1 MEKEAK
7 TFYCEISTPDGPVLE
22 GDFVSVNFPA
32 LDGYMGVLAGRA
44 PVTAVITTGLITL
57 EKTDGERQEF
67 FVSRG
72 FLRVHENHMTVLGE
86 ECKPVAQLDPEV
98 AWNLLQRAYK
108 MPSETDDQ
116 RKIQDEAIIS
126 GRIRFSLAQKARK
139 GMMSLDEMMSRG
151 LG

>member
-7 TFYCEISTPDGPVLE
+7 TFHCEISTPDGPVLAGE
-22 GDFVSVNFPA
+22 FVSANLPA

-44 PVTAVITTGLITL
+44 PVTAVVTTGLITL
-57 EKTDGERQEF
+57 DEAEGEHQELF
-67 FVSRG
+67 ISRG
-72 FLRVHENHMTVLGE
+72 FLRVHENSMAILAE
-86 ECKPVAQLDPEV
+86 ECKPAAELDPEA
-98 AWNLLQRAYK
+98 AWDMLQRAYK
-108 MPSETDDQ
+108 MPSETDEQ
-116 RKIQDEAIIS
+116 QGIRDEAIAS

>member
-1 MEKEAK
+1 MKTEAK
-7 TFYCEISTPDGPVLE
+7 TFRCEISTPDGPVLE
-22 GDFVSVNFPA
+22 GEFVSVNLPA
-32 LDGYMGVLAGRA
+32 LDGYMGVLANRA
-44 PVTAVITTGLITL
+44 PITAVITTGLITL
-57 EKTDGERQEF
+57 DKEQGEPKEL

-72 FLRVHENHMTVLGE
+72 FLRVHENEMTILAE
-86 ECKPVAQLDPEV
+86 ECKPVAELNPEA
-98 AWNLLQRAYK
+98 AWEMLQRAYK

-116 RKIQDEAIIS
+116 RKIRDEAIAS